1 MSSDNT
7 SVSRLTQLAASILD
21 SVSRLE
27 ATLSMQAC
35 PLPSF
40 DQDAPTL
47 LPKDAIGIRDSII
60 DCAAEIQDL
69 LLGPFDML
77 YMHGSVNS
85 SVSLQAISRFKIAE
99 LVPLGGRTTFASIAQ
114 EIGLGERTVRRLL
127 RHATT
132 MRVFHEP
139 EPGVLVH
146 TKASKLL
153 RDPVANAWLLCG
165 TEEMWPASVKMVE
178 ALEKWPESQEPNH
191 TGFALSNSTG
201 ESIYEVLKQNP
212 QRAARFGNNMKA
224 FMEMQ
229 EFNSTHV
236 VNNYD
241 WKSLGQ
247 VRIVDVGGG
256 PGHISLELAKH
267 FPHLSFIVQDLEI
280 FSPDIPDEVGDR
292 IKYMKHDMFAPQTIH
307 AEVYFFRWILH
318 NWSDK
323 YCHLILKHLIPML
336 TPGTK
341 IIINEICMP
350 EPRTISHWRERYL
363 RSFDLLMGAGFA
375 SHERNLD
382 EWKALFTEAD
392 PRFKFSMVN
401 ESNESALAIMEFV
414 WTDLTG

>member
-7 SVSRLTQLAASILD
+7 SVSRLTQLAASILN

-165 TEEMWPASVKMVE
+165 TEEMWTASVKMVE

-191 TGFALSNSTG
+191 TGFALSNNTG

-280 FSPDIPDEVGDR
+280 FTPDIPDEVGDR

-323 YCHLILKHLIPML
+323 YCHLILKRLIPML

>member
-77 YMHGSVNS
+77 YMHASINS

-114 EIGLGERTVRRLL
+114 EIGLGER
-127 RHATT
+127 
-132 MRVFHEP
+132 
-139 EPGVLVH
+139 
-146 TKASKLL
+146 
-153 RDPVANAWLLCG
+153 
-165 TEEMWPASVKMVE
+165 
-178 ALEKWPESQEPNH
+178 

-280 FSPDIPDEVGDR
+280 FSPDLPDEVGDR

-323 YCHLILKHLIPML
+323 YCHLILKRLIPML

-341 IIINEICMP
+341 ILINEICMP

>member
-7 SVSRLTQLAASILD
+7 SVSRLAQLAASILD

-77 YMHGSVNS
+77 YMHASVNS

-153 RDPVANAWLLCG
+153 RDPAANAWLLCG
-165 TEEMWPASVKMVE
+165 TEDMWPASVKMVE
-178 ALEKWPESQEPNH
+178 AFEKWPESQEPNH

-323 YCHLILKHLIPML
+323 YCHLILKRLIPML

-350 EPRTISHWRERYL
+350 EPRTISHWRER
-363 RSFDLLMGAGFA
+363 SFDLLMGAGFA
-375 SHERNLD
+375 SHERSLD

>member
-47 LPKDAIGIRDSII
+47 LPKDAMGIRDSII

-165 TEEMWPASVKMVE
+165 TEEMWPASMVE

-191 TGFALSNSTG
+191 TGFALSNSTR

-224 FMEMQ
+224 FTEMQ

-280 FSPDIPDEVGDR
+280 FSPDLPDEVGDR
-292 IKYMKHDMFAPQTIH
+292 IKYMKHDMFAPQTIP

-323 YCHLILKHLIPML
+323 YCHLILKRLIPML